1 MKDKL
6 LNYVNIEQRVIQLY
20 SKLLNRSITLDDIK
34 EKWINDIQTYATII
48 VNGEYDPTDD
58 GLKALIMIT

>member
-34 EKWINDIQTYATII
+34 EKWSNDIQTYDHHS
-48 VNGEYDPTDD
+48 EW
-58 GLKALIMIT
+58 